1 MRRMEYIDIARFIG
15 ALLVV
20 LALLGLA
27 ALAAR
32 RYGVPGIV
40 KAGAVRRLS
49 ISETL
54 MIGPRQ
60 KLLLVRRDGREH
72 LLYIGPQGATLI
84 ENSDAPAP
92 VVPDA

>member
-1 MRRMEYIDIARFIG
+1 MEYIDIARYLG

-32 RYGVPGIV
+32 RYGVPGVI
-40 KAGAVRRLS
+40 KANAVRRLS
-49 ISETL
+49 VVESM

-60 KLLLVRRDGREH
+60 KLLLVRRDDHEH
-72 LLYIGPQGATLI
+72 LLFIGPQGATLI
-84 ENSDAPAP
+84 ENAEVTPHA
-92 VVPDA
+92 

>member
-1 MRRMEYIDIARFIG
+1 MEYIDLARYAA

-27 ALAAR
+27 ALGAR

-40 KAGAVRRLS
+40 KANAVRRLS
-49 ISETL
+49 IVKSL

-60 KLLLVRRDGREH
+60 KLLLIRRDDREH
-72 LLYIGPQGATLI
+72 LLYIGPQGATLV
-84 ENSDAPAP
+84 ENAA
-92 VVPDA
+92 VVPHE

>member
-1 MRRMEYIDIARFIG
+1 MEYIDIARYLG

-32 RYGVPGIV
+32 RYGVPGVV
-40 KAGAVRRLS
+40 KANAVRRLS
-49 ISETL
+49 VVESM

-60 KLLLVRRDGREH
+60 KLLLVRKDNREH
-72 LLYIGPQGATLI
+72 LLFIGPQGTTLVD
-84 ENSDAPAP
+84 NSNAPEIPA
-92 VVPDA
+92 A

>member
-1 MRRMEYIDIARFIG
+1 MEYIDIARYAG

-32 RYGVPGIV
+32 RYGVPGV
-40 KAGAVRRLS
+40 LKANAVRRLTVVES
-49 ISETL
+49 L

-60 KLLLVRRDGREH
+60 KLLLVKRDNREH
-72 LLYIGPQGATLI
+72 LLFIGPQGATLI
-84 ENSDAPAP
+84 ENADAPA
-92 VVPDA
+92 VPAP

>member
-1 MRRMEYIDIARFIG
+1 MEYVDIARYLG

-32 RYGVPGIV
+32 RYGVPGVV
-40 KAGAVRRLS
+40 KANSVRRLAVVES
-49 ISETL
+49 L

-60 KLLLVRRDGREH
+60 KLLLVRRDNREH
-72 LLYIGPQGATLI
+72 LLFIGPQGATLV
-84 ENSDAPAP
+84 ENTDTPPHA
-92 VVPDA
+92 

>member
-1 MRRMEYIDIARFIG
+1 MEYIDIARYLG

-32 RYGVPGIV
+32 RYGVPGEM
-40 KAGAVRRLS
+40 KSTAVRRLS
-49 ISETL
+49 VAESL

-60 KLLLVRRDGREH
+60 KLLLVKRDNREH
-72 LLYIGPQGATLI
+72 LLFVGPQGATLV
-84 ENSDAPAP
+84 ENADASPHA
-92 VVPDA
+92 

>member
-1 MRRMEYIDIARFIG
+1 MEYVDIARYLG

-32 RYGVPGIV
+32 RYGVPGVV
-40 KAGAVRRLS
+40 KANAVRRLAVVES
-49 ISETL
+49 L

-60 KLLLVRRDGREH
+60 KLLLVRRDNREH
-72 LLYIGPQGATLI
+72 LLFIGPQGATLV
-84 ENSDAPAP
+84 ENTDTPPHA
-92 VVPDA
+92 

>member
-1 MRRMEYIDIARFIG
+1 MEYIDIARYVG

-32 RYGVPGIV
+32 RYGVPGV
-40 KAGAVRRLS
+40 MKANAVRRLAVVES
-49 ISETL
+49 L

-60 KLLLVRRDGREH
+60 KLLLIKRDNREH
-72 LLYIGPQGATLI
+72 LLFIGPQGATLV
-84 ENSDAPAP
+84 ENSDALEAP
-92 VVPDA
+92 VS